1 MNRIVVAAASLILV
15 IVIASLSI
23 RSLDSSCEKLS
34 EKLDE
39 IQSTAESGDAEKAI
53 ELTENMLEMWE
64 KEEKKISLLV
74 NHSEIDEI
82 EKTVKSL
89 PVLARQ
95 GNTERLEEQS
105 SVAAERVRHIRE
117 KEKISAK
124 NIF

>member
-1 MNRIVVAAASLILV
+1 MNRIVVSAAALILV

-23 RSLDSSCEKLS
+23 WSLDSSCENLS
-34 EKLDE
+34 EKLGE
-39 IQSTAESGDAEKAI
+39 IQSTAESGDNEKAI
-53 ELTENMLEMWE
+53 ELTENMLEIWE

-82 EKTVKSL
+82 EKTIKSL

-95 GNTERLEEQS
+95 GNTKRLEEQS

-117 KEKISAK
+117 KERISVK